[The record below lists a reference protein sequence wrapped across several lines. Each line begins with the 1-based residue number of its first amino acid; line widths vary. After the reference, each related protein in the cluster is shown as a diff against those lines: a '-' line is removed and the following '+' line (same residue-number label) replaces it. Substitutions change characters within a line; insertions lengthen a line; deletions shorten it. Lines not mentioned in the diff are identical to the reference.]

1 MAPADVHPTMNDPFA
16 TFGATQQQQQQQQ
29 PQQPG
34 NVDPWASMSNSQHP
48 ANGINQ
54 QNDPFASTMN
64 GPSSNEM
71 PPQNQP
77 PAPVENTCDPWAM
90 NGQNQSVT
98 VPPMQIPNE
107 MPPAPMPSNDPFAMN
122 NQVQSN
128 TMMPAQEQSVPTTV
142 VCNENSNSP
151 PSPIGDQSVTG
162 GAIAGG
168 PEVPTFNGYQQPP
181 HNPTM
186 MPIQEQPVLPQ
197 NGNPFNMSQPTT
209 SQNAPVSMPTSETHG
224 QLNAPTNPFGTM
236 DLTGP
241 MNNLSVQGGT
251 NGPESNVTAATE
263 MVVATDNQAPTVFQE
278 AGTGVPP
285 MAPPPA
291 SQPPLPPSEPPMMQ
305 PPQFNGMM
313 APQAPLSPTDD
324 PFAVYPSVVSPGAV
338 LSPQVNDPFGYAFSP
353 MTSPT
358 EGQMG
363 NVASMPTNVP
373 DMPFTEC
380 SAGAEDPFAMQQ
392 QAMVPSNTAN
402 DDPFGVFGSSSNSQQ
417 QAVVPTNTAN
427 DDPFG
432 VFGNA
437 APPAPADPFGSS
449 YISNSNAA
457 VSSNQVDDDPFG
469 VFAAPAPVEQPS
481 QQPSA
486 APTQDPWAAAGF
498 NEVSQASLLSASTD
512 DEDEAPIEL
521 DTNGLPKQ
529 GDYYEAR
536 INARSLGAMFYTAR
550 DLENTLLYNMPT
562 NVIDSLKSRPIV
574 AYVAENSAAYNAGVH
589 LGHCIL
595 SVNGTEVSDPDEC
608 ADVIRNASRP
618 MNIRGYVMPE
628 LEVSLSEGKHMVK
641 YDKKEMRAPSS
652 TLEWK
657 EKYVVVGGIV
667 SKPFVLNMYRSK
679 AEYDTAVK
687 ETHMNYKCSVKVKQ
701 FDLRG
706 ARLIL
711 KGKDGKPDKVNY
723 HTSVWHYIT
732 ILPEKGYPIK
742 ISSESLDEL
751 EPVYAAV
758 RRFIR
763 KDMQNRSQQY
773 GWK

>member
-16 TFGATQQQQQQQQ
+16 AFGATQQQQ

-34 NVDPWASMSNSQHP
+34 NVDPWAGMNNGQQP
-48 ANGINQ
+48 ANGMNQ
-54 QNDPFASTMN
+54 QNDPFAGTVN
-64 GPSSNEM
+64 GPSSNDV
-71 PPQNQP
+71 PLQSQP
-77 PAPVENTCDPWAM
+77 SAPVENACDPWAM
-90 NGQNQSVT
+90 NGQNQNVN
-98 VPPMQIPNE
+98 VPHTQ

-122 NQVQSN
+122 IQVHPN

-142 VCNENSNSP
+142 VCNDETSNSP

-162 GAIAGG
+162 GAMAGG

-186 MPIQEQPVLPQ
+186 MPIQEQPVLSQ
-197 NGNPFNMSQPTT
+197 NVNPFDMSQPVIP
-209 SQNAPVSMPTSETHG
+209 QNPPVPMPATQG
-224 QLNAPTNPFGTM
+224 QMNVSTNPFGTM
-236 DLTGP
+236 DLTGS
-241 MNNLSVQGGT
+241 MNNLSMQGT
-251 NGPESNVTAATE
+251 ANEQETKDMAANGI
-263 MVVATDNQAPTVFQE
+263 VVPTDNQAPIAYQE
-278 AGTGVPP
+278 AGTNNVVPP

-291 SQPPLPPSEPPMMQ
+291 SQPPAPPSEPSMMP
-305 PPQFNGMM
+305 PPQPFGMM

-324 PFAVYPSVVSPGAV
+324 PFAVYPPVVSPGIA

-358 EGQMG
+358 EGQRG
-363 NVASMPTNVP
+363 NLASMPTTVP
-373 DMPFTEC
+373 DMPFTG
-380 SAGAEDPFAMQQ
+380 SSVGAEDPFTTQQ
-392 QAMVPSNTAN
+392 QAVVPSNAVANDDPFGVFGSSNTQQQAVVPSNTAN
-402 DDPFGVFGSSSNSQQ
+402 DDPFGVFGN
-417 QAVVPTNTAN
+417 V
-427 DDPFG
+427 
-432 VFGNA
+432 

-449 YISNSNAA
+449 DINNSNAV

-469 VFAAPAPVEQPS
+469 VFAASPVEQPS

-486 APTQDPWAAAGF
+486 APAQDPWAAAGF

-574 AYVAENSAAYNAGVH
+574 AYVTENSAAYNAGVH

-595 SVNGTEVSDPDEC
+595 SINGTEVSDPDEC

-628 LEVSLSEGKHMVK
+628 LEVSLAEGKHTVK

-667 SKPFVLNMYRSK
+667 AKPFVLNMYRSK
-679 AEYDTAVK
+679 V
-687 ETHMNYKCSVKVKQ
+687 SSW
-701 FDLRG
+701 L
-706 ARLIL
+706 L
-711 KGKDGKPDKVNY
+711 DKASNDFSY
-723 HTSVWHYIT
+723 C
-732 ILPEKGYPIK
+732 
-742 ISSESLDEL
+742 
-751 EPVYAAV
+751 
-758 RRFIR
+758 
-763 KDMQNRSQQY
+763 
-773 GWK
+773 